1 MELSRNKR
9 ILIHVA
15 GVISFL
21 AIPIVFSPDFG
32 MGVRM
37 FEVAPFRRD
46 LISYVL
52 LILIFYFQYY
62 FAIPKFFHTRKY
74 FIFALIALAC
84 LGITS
89 YVPEIF
95 NHGLRPH
102 DVPHSSDMPPPPD
115 MPGRGHH
122 GPPMIFVFERTFF
135 RFAIVLITALL
146 ISIVTRLKEV
156 ERARTEAE
164 LSYLK
169 AQINPHF
176 LFNTLNSIYSLA
188 IVRSENTPAA
198 VQKLSD
204 MMRYVTTEAHS
215 EFVPLKK
222 EIAYIANYVDLQRI
236 RLGDTVKVQ
245 FDVDGDSGTKRIAP
259 LVLIP
264 FVENAF
270 KYGVNPEADSY
281 VQIRVTI
288 HGSKLTM
295 KVRNRIVRVDY
306 LDEYK
311 SGHGM
316 SNASQ
321 RLNSSYGGKHKLDA
335 KREDDE
341 FHVYLEIEL

>member
-9 ILIHVA
+9 IIIHVA
-15 GVISFL
+15 GVLAFL

-37 FEVAPFRRD
+37 FEVGPLRRD
-46 LISYVL
+46 VISYAL
-52 LILIFYFQYY
+52 LILIFYFQFYY
-62 FAIPKFFHTRKY
+62 AISKYFHTRKY
-74 FIFALIALAC
+74 IIFGMIALAC
-84 LGITS
+84 WGIAS
-89 YVPEIF
+89 YLPELF

-102 DVPHSSDMPPPPD
+102 DVPPPPGV
-115 MPGRGHH
+115 PGRIHH
-122 GPPMIFVFERTFF
+122 GPPLIHVFERTFF

-204 MMRYVTTEAHS
+204 MMRYVTTEAHNES
-215 EFVPLKK
+215 VPLNK
-222 EIAYIANYVDLQRI
+222 EIAYVANYVDLQRI
-236 RLGDTVKVQ
+236 RLGNTVEVQ
-245 FDVDGDSGTKRIAP
+245 FEVNGDAGIKKIAP

-270 KYGVNPEADSY
+270 KYGVNPEEESY
-281 VQIRVTI
+281 VQIRITI
-288 HGSKLTM
+288 SGNTLTM
-295 KVRNRIVRVDY
+295 KVRNRIVRIDY

-321 RLNSSYGGKHKLDA
+321 RLSSSYAGRHKLQA
-335 KREDDE
+335 KRENDE
-341 FHVYLEIEL
+341 FKVDLEIEL

>member
-1 MELSRNKR
+1 MELSRGKH

-15 GVISFL
+15 GVLAFL

-32 MGVRM
+32 MGMRM
-37 FEVAPFRRD
+37 FEVAPLRRD
-46 LISYVL
+46 IISYAL
-52 LILIFYFQYY
+52 LILIFYFQFYY
-62 FAIPKFFHTRKY
+62 AIPKYFHARKY
-74 FIFALIALAC
+74 FVFAIIALVCWAIASF
-84 LGITS
+84 L
-89 YVPEIF
+89 PELF
-95 NHGLRPH
+95 NHGMRPH
-102 DVPHSSDMPPPPD
+102 DPLPRPD
-115 MPGRGHH
+115 IMPGKVHH
-122 GPPMIFVFERTFF
+122 GPPLIHIFERTFF
-135 RFAIVLITALL
+135 RFAIVLTTALL

-188 IVRSENTPAA
+188 IIRSEKTPTA

-204 MMRYVTTEAHS
+204 MMRYVTTEAHNDS
-215 EFVPLKK
+215 VPLAK
-222 EIAYIANYVDLQRI
+222 EIAYIVNYVDLQRI
-236 RLGDTVKVQ
+236 RLGETVRIEFSVEGEPGSK
-245 FDVDGDSGTKRIAP
+245 KIAP

-270 KYGVNPEADSY
+270 KYGVNPEEDSY
-281 VQIRVTI
+281 VQIRI
-288 HGSKLTM
+288 AISGSKLTM
-295 KVRNRIVRVDY
+295 TVQNKIVHVDY

-321 RLNSSYGGKHKLDA
+321 RLSSSYGGRHKLDA
-335 KREDDE
+335 RHENDE
-341 FHVYLEIEL
+341 FRVYLEIEL

>member
-37 FEVAPFRRD
+37 FEVAPLRRD
-46 LISYVL
+46 VVSYVL
-52 LILIFYFQYY
+52 LIFTFYFQFYY
-62 FAIPKFFHTRKY
+62 AIPKFFHTRKY
-74 FIFALIALAC
+74 FIFVLIAVAC
-84 LGITS
+84 WGIAS
-89 YVPEIF
+89 YLPELF
-95 NHGLRPH
+95 NRGLRPH
-102 DVPHSSDMPPPPD
+102 DMPPPPN
-115 MPGRGHH
+115 MPGKGHH
-122 GPPMIFVFERTFF
+122 GPPLFYVFERTFF

-146 ISIVTRLKEV
+146 ISIVSRLKEV

-204 MMRYVTTEAHS
+204 MMRYVTTEAHN

-259 LVLIP
+259 LVMIP

-270 KYGVNPEADSY
+270 KYGVNPEEDSY
-281 VQIRVTI
+281 VQIKITI
-288 HGSKLTM
+288 SGNKLTM
-295 KVRNRIVRVDY
+295 QVRNRIVRVDY

-321 RLNSSYGGKHKLDA
+321 RLNSSYGGKHTLDA
-335 KREDDE
+335 KRENDE
-341 FHVYLEIEL
+341 FNVYLEIEL

>member
-1 MELSRNKR
+1 MELSRTKR

-37 FEVAPFRRD
+37 FEVAPLRRD
-46 LISYVL
+46 VVSYVL
-52 LILIFYFQYY
+52 LILTFYFQYY
-62 FAIPKFFHTRKY
+62 YAIPKFFHTRKY
-74 FIFALIALAC
+74 FIFVLIAVAC
-84 LGITS
+84 WGIAS
-89 YVPEIF
+89 YLPELF

-102 DVPHSSDMPPPPD
+102 DMPPPPN
-115 MPGRGHH
+115 MPGKGHQ
-122 GPPMIFVFERTFF
+122 GPPLFYVFERTFF

-146 ISIVTRLKEV
+146 INIVSRLKEV

-188 IVRSENTPAA
+188 IIRSENTPAA
-198 VQKLSD
+198 VQQLSD
-204 MMRYVTTEAHS
+204 MMRYVTTEAHNES
-215 EFVPLKK
+215 VPLKK
-222 EIAYIANYVDLQRI
+222 EIAYVANYVQLQRI

-245 FDVDGDSGTKRIAP
+245 FDVDGDAGIRKIAP

-270 KYGVNPEADSY
+270 KYGVNPEEDCY
-281 VQIRVTI
+281 VIIKVTVN
-288 HGSKLTM
+288 GNKLTM
-295 KVRNRIVRVDY
+295 LVRNRIVRVDY

-321 RLNSSYGGKHKLDA
+321 RLNSSYAGRHKLDA
-335 KREDDE
+335 KRENDE
-341 FHVYLEIEL
+341 FKVDLEIDL

>member
-1 MELSRNKR
+1 MYRNRKL
-9 ILIHVA
+9 LIHIA
-15 GVISFL
+15 GVIGFL

-32 MGVRM
+32 SGMQM
-37 FEVAPFRRD
+37 FEIGPFRRD
-46 LISYVL
+46 LISYIL
-52 LILIFYFQYY
+52 LILVFYFQFYY
-62 FAIPKFFHTRKY
+62 AIPKFFQTRK
-74 FIFALIALAC
+74 FFVFTLVATAC
-84 LGITS
+84 LVAVA
-89 YVPEIF
+89 YVPELF
-95 NHGLRPH
+95 NRGVQPH
-102 DVPHSSDMPPPPD
+102 FPGPPPESGLP
-115 MPGRGHH
+115 PHKH
-122 GPPMIFVFERTFF
+122 NGPPLFFIFERTFF

-146 ISIVTRLKEV
+146 ISIVSRLREV

-188 IVRSENTPAA
+188 IVRSEKTPAA

-204 MMRYVTTEAHS
+204 MMRYVTTEAHNES
-215 EFVPLKK
+215 VPLAK
-222 EIAYIANYVDLQRI
+222 ELAYITNYVDLQRI
-236 RLGDTVKVQ
+236 RLGDTVNIE
-245 FDVDGDSGTKRIAP
+245 FIIEGEAGSKRIAP

-270 KYGVNPEADSY
+270 KYGVNPEEESY
-281 VQIRVTI
+281 VRVHI
-288 HGSKLTM
+288 GVHGNKLLM
-295 KVRNRIVRVDY
+295 RVVNRIVRVDY

-321 RLNSSYGGKHKLDA
+321 RLENSYGGKHKLDV

-341 FHVYLEIEL
+341 FKVNLEIEL